1 MSPDGTEPL
10 PGAGLLDRAD
20 SSANG
25 GPASAAASPRRAGD
39 GPAVTAHGVVRRF
52 GERDVLR
59 GVDLT
64 VAAGEIVAIVG
75 QSGCGKSTLLRAIGG
90 LDEGYDGAIDVN
102 GRVAFGFQDARLLP
116 WAHVWENVVFGVRGT
131 KAQRR
136 ERADRALADVGLAHH
151 ADAWPATL
159 SCGEAQRVALA
170 RALTR
175 DPAVLLLDEPFG
187 ALDALTRLRMQAL
200 VSSLWRER
208 GFAVLLVTHD
218 VEEAILL
225 ADRIAVL
232 DGGRVADLLPVA
244 LPRPRSR
251 RDERFEQLRVR
262 ILEDLGV
269 SDLDASLSAHER

>member
-1 MSPDGTEPL
+1 MS
-10 PGAGLLDRAD
+10 A
-20 SSANG
+20 
-25 GPASAAASPRRAGD
+25 
-39 GPAVTAHGVVRRF
+39 AVTAREVGRRF
-52 GERDVLR
+52 GTRTVLA
-59 GVDLT
+59 GIDLE
-64 VAAGEIVAIVG
+64 VQPGEILVIVG

-90 LDEGYDGAIDVN
+90 LDDGYDGAIAVD

-116 WAHVWENVVFGVRGT
+116 WARVWENVVFGIAGSR
-131 KAQRR
+131 AERR
-136 ERADRALADVGLAHH
+136 ARALAALRDVGLEAH
-151 ADAWPATL
+151 ADVWPATL
-159 SCGEAQRVALA
+159 SGGEAQRVALA

-200 VSSLWRER
+200 VVGLWKQRR
-208 GFAVLLVTHD
+208 FAIVLVTHD

-232 DGGRVADLLPVA
+232 DGGAVADLLELD

-251 RDERFEQLRVR
+251 RDDRFESLRVR

-269 SDLDASLSAHER
+269 SDVDARLSAHAD